1 MRTLQMRSSRSVR
14 GDLDVEHPSVVH
26 VVTVELFENVGA
38 HLQFGGA
45 DKNQFPAIESCQ
57 EVGAGADGAPVS
69 EFADE
74 GDAPAVQG
82 AFTMDDV
89 EIQERLPGVLAI
101 LAVSGIDN
109 GHAGG

>member
-1 MRTLQMRSSRSVR
+1 MSGRICSSAGLTKTS
-14 GDLDVEHPSVVH
+14 
-26 VVTVELFENVGA
+26 
-38 HLQFGGA
+38 
-45 DKNQFPAIESCQ
+45 PAIESYQ
-57 EVGAGADGAPVS
+57 EVGEGADGAPVS

-82 AFTMDDV
+82 AFTMDGV

-109 GHAGG
+109 GPLEASVARSAARRVVS